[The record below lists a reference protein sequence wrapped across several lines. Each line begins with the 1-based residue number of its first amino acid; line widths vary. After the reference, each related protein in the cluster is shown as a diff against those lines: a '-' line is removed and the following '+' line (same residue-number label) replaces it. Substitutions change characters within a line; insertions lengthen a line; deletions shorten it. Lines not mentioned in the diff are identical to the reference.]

1 MNEQI
6 NIRGAIPADV
16 NQLAELFDKYRIFYE
31 YQSDLVSAEKF
42 LSERIERSDSIIFVA
57 EASDAKLVGFVQLYP
72 LFSSTRMKKLW
83 LLNDLFVDGS
93 FRGRGISILLIDRAK
108 FLTRESSAVGLT
120 LETAK
125 SNVIGNELYPRVG
138 FHLDV
143 DHNYYIWN
151 AD

>member
-6 NIRGAIPADV
+6 NIREANPADV

-42 LSERIERSDSIIFVA
+42 LSERIERSDSFIFVA
-57 EASDAKLVGFVQLYP
+57 EASDGKLVGFVQLYP

-83 LLNDLFVDGS
+83 LLNDLFVEPS

-108 FLTRESSAVGLT
+108 LLAKESSAVGLT

-125 SNVIGNELYPRVG
+125 SNVIGNELYPRTG

-143 DHNYYIWN
+143 DHNYYVWN